1 MSETVYVPR
10 VIEYNDD
17 EPLNVDGEIVEI
29 LRKAQSRRVTVLVE
43 EPASD
48 HRSDN
53 GEILPERIGQMDYR
67 TLQDKAKEAGIKANQ
82 SADELRDALTE

>member
-53 GEILPERIGQMDYR
+53 DEILLERIGQMDYR

>member
-48 HRSDN
+48 HRSDS